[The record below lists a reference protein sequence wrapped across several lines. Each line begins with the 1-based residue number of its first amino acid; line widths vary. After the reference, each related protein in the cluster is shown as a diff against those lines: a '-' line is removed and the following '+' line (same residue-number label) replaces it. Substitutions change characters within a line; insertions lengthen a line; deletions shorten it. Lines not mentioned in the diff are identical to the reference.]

1 MRTTP
6 RVAALVALAL
16 WLCPKAYAPIYSV
29 YPGLSSLI
37 AESDVIAAITILQQL
52 SDEDLGGSARYNVQ
66 FDKVLKGNPHEKKV
80 VVWLRHLEIQT
91 IGELQSAPPPQRT
104 PLPGAPAVTHY
115 FGLVDSQDPFRPSS
129 RWIAF
134 LAKRKDDKEAAY
146 ENVNCEGSTFPLSPL
161 RDLDVLK
168 ADSLPDTLIQLF
180 REYVDF
186 KRNELKDWE
195 GQLDAFIHKN
205 DK

>member
-6 RVAALVALAL
+6 GVAALVAIAL
-16 WLCPKAYAPIYSV
+16 SFCPKAYAPIYGV
-29 YPGLSSLI
+29 YRGLSSLI
-37 AESDVIAAITILQQL
+37 EESDVIAAITILQKL
-52 SDEDLGGSARYNVQ
+52 SDEDLGGSARYSVQ
-66 FDKVLKGNPHEKKV
+66 FDKVLKGKPHGKKA

-91 IGELQSAPPPQRT
+91 IGELQSTPPPQRT
-104 PLPGAPAVTHY
+104 PLPGAPEVTHY
-115 FGLVDSQDPFRPSS
+115 FEPFDPFRLSS

-134 LAKRKDDKEAAY
+134 LAERKDDKEAVY
-146 ENVNCEGSTFPLSPL
+146 ENVQTEGSTFPLSPL

-168 ADSLPDTLIQLF
+168 VDSLPNTLIQLF

-195 GQLDAFIHKN
+195 AQLDAFIHKN